1 MLRRLRAGPRRT
13 RLGVI
18 PLSFFGWVDHDP
30 EHEQSVLRAIGAA
43 RGQDARDELGLGT
56 IRDTFA
62 DLLFPGTSTIQQ
74 HARYFLF
81 VQWCCE
87 LAARKR
93 GADAIGSELRR
104 LETLVIKR
112 LSELGSGHNVI
123 GFRAQEGLAR
133 MPSEIYWN
141 GLRVLGIRKIRGN
154 RRRWARVVASRRDRA
169 RLEARWEGE
178 EATDSYGFD
187 DGRPCPP
194 PGFPEVDGLDFS
206 LTPKEAV
213 YLRNRLGKACVD
225 PDGGLPY
232 NAFPTFLAHRKNV
245 EVDSAWAHPRASRLP
260 EPARELLKLAA
271 AFSRTMYGAT
281 LLYNLR
287 VAELKIVDGEA
298 ADTRKPYAKALR
310 HWRSDFSGEDAEMVL
325 EKLYDV
331 PRLGALAHHSVEP
344 PVTRFVEKWASLC
357 LSESDLGRSQAAI
370 DEVAQ
375 REISLKRAKGT
386 SRILFSKQREQWGG
400 QSGGQLDYRWPL
412 VSRYLNE
419 LAVR

>member
-1 MLRRLRAGPRRT
+1 MNS
-13 RLGVI
+13 
-18 PLSFFGWVDHDP
+18 LSFFGWVDHDP

-43 RGQDARDELGLGT
+43 RGQDARDELGFGT

-87 LAARKR
+87 LAAQKR

-123 GFRAQEGLAR
+123 GFRSQEGLSR

-141 GLRVLGIRKIRGN
+141 GLQVLGIRKIAGN
-154 RRRWARVVASRRDRA
+154 RWRWARVVASRRDRA

-178 EATDSYGFD
+178 DAIDSYGFD
-187 DGRPCPP
+187 GKRPCPP
-194 PGFPEVDGLDFS
+194 SGFPEVDGLDFS
-206 LTPKEAV
+206 LTAKEAD
-213 YLRNRLGKACVD
+213 YLRNHLSKACVD
-225 PDGGLPY
+225 RAGTCLQY
-232 NAFPTFLAHRKNV
+232 SAFPTFLAYRREV
-245 EVDSAWAHPRASRLP
+245 EVNSAWEHPRASRLP

-287 VAELKIVDGEA
+287 VAELTIADGEPA
-298 ADTRKPYAKALR
+298 GTSKPYAEALR
-310 HWRSDFSGEDAEMVL
+310 NWQKNFQSADAEMVL
-325 EKLYDV
+325 KQL
-331 PRLGALAHHSVEP
+331 PRLDGLGTIAHHSIDLRVI
-344 PVTRFVEKWASLC
+344 TFVKHWASLC
-357 LSESDLGRSQAAI
+357 LSERNLGRSQAAI
-370 DEVAQ
+370 EEVAQ
-375 REISLKRAKGT
+375 REIFLKRAKGT
-386 SRILFSKQREQWGG
+386 SRILFKKQREQWGG

-419 LAVR
+419 LAVS

>member
-1 MLRRLRAGPRRT
+1 MG
-13 RLGVI
+13 
-18 PLSFFGWVDHDP
+18 FFGWVDHDP
-30 EHEQSVLRAIGAA
+30 EHEKSVLRAIGAA
-43 RGQDARDELGLGT
+43 QGQDARDELGLGT

-74 HARYFLF
+74 HVRYFLF

-87 LAARKR
+87 LAAHKR
-93 GADAIGSELRR
+93 DADAIGNELRR
-104 LETLVIKR
+104 LETRVIKR

-123 GFRAQEGLAR
+123 GFRSQEGLAR

-141 GLRVLGIRKIRGN
+141 GLHVLGIRKIPGN
-154 RRRWARVVASRRDRA
+154 RWRWARVVASRRDRA

-178 EATDSYGFD
+178 DATDSYGFD
-187 DGRPCPP
+187 GNRPCPP
-194 PGFPEVDGLDFS
+194 PGFPEIDGLDFS
-206 LTPKEAV
+206 LTSKEAD
-213 YLRNRLGKACVD
+213 YLRNHLSKACVD
-225 PDGGLPY
+225 RDGIGLPY
-232 NAFPTFLAHRKNV
+232 SAFPTFLAHRHEV
-245 EVDSAWAHPRASRLP
+245 EVDSAWKHPRASRLP
-260 EPARELLKLAA
+260 EKARELLKLAA

-287 VAELKIVDGEA
+287 VAELKIGDGEPA
-298 ADTRKPYAKALR
+298 GTRTPYARALR
-310 HWRSDFSGEDAEMVL
+310 DWQKDFLRADAEMVL
-325 EKLYDV
+325 EQL
-331 PRLGALAHHSVEP
+331 PQLEGLGAIAHHSVDP
-344 PVTRFVEKWASLC
+344 RVTKFVERWASLC
-357 LSESDLGRSQAAI
+357 LSERDLGRSQAAI
-370 DEVAQ
+370 EEVAQ